1 MGSNHEKK
9 GQKSRETLPLK
20 GVGHKIF
27 DLQFFSLFEPIW
39 APDKQ
44 AKIFSNWVSISRRY
58 SNFLK
63 ALQCA
68 SHRGVRLRGVHHS
81 AESDSAVCI
90 TPRSQAL
97 RCASLRGVKGTNF
110 LKNSA
115 VCILPRSQ
123 APRCASHR
131 GVKLHTAESKSK
143 SLEVSGCF

>member
-44 AKIFSNWVSISRRY
+44 AKIFLNWVSISRRY

-90 TPRSQAL
+90 TLRSQAP
-97 RCASLRGVKGTNF
+97 RCASHCRVKLRGVHHTAESSDEEFSKS
-110 LKNSA
+110 SA
-115 VCILPRSQ
+115 VCIILRSQ

-131 GVKLHTAESKSK
+131 GVNN
-143 SLEVSGCF
+143 